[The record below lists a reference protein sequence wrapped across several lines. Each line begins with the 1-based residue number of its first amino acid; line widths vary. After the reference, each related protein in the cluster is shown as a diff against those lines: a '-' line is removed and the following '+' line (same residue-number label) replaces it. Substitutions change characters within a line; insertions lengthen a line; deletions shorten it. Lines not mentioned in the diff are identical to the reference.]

1 MCNTGDVVASSA
13 AQSQLKSMPDY
24 GKFDP
29 EGSDYDYKT
38 AKAAGLGPTG
48 TGENKG
54 HWGSVTMASEAEK
67 KKFGLPDESY
77 VVLKGR
83 SHETWDKAV
92 KGEAD
97 RGFEIKKYG
106 NRYYSVPKGKK

>member
-1 MCNTGDVVASSA
+1 MCMDNQA
-13 AQSQLKSMPDY
+13 AMVNPQLKTMPDY

-29 EGSDYDYKT
+29 EGKDYDYKT
-38 AKAAGLGPTG
+38 AMAAGLGPDG

-54 HWGSVTMASEAEK
+54 HWGSVTMASEADK

-83 SHETWDKAV
+83 SHQTWDKAV

-106 NRYYSVPKGKK
+106 NRYYSIPASKK